1 MTRLEALNETLISTK
16 EFRHVLPVGHNLIP
30 RPVPRWGKSSQ
41 RPQEKTGGP
50 AQKSTLT
57 KSLLCVKIYHKMD
70 YQLLGNHP
78 AIQKIR
84 ELIKLVSDTAFNVLL
99 LGETGTGK
107 EVVARL
113 LHASSPRRN
122 KRFVKVSC
130 AALPLNLL
138 ESELLGYE
146 KGAFTGADKFK
157 PGKFELASEGVI
169 FLDEIG
175 EMPLLLQAKLLEVLQ
190 SGEFA
195 RLGGTDVV
203 KVNTWV
209 IASTNRDLEHD
220 IKDGRFREDLFYRLN
235 IIKIEIPSLRERKED
250 LPILSEHFVKK
261 HRQELGIEQ
270 NFRIGDEMH
279 EIFNFY
285 HWPGNVRELSNTI
298 IRMMIEDDPA
308 NVKSEL
314 LSNMAV
320 DGISIPEEMIS
331 LSEEAEA
338 GDGDEKSVISLKTV
352 KAKAAKD
359 IERKVILNALDAA
372 HGNKK
377 VVAEMLKISYK
388 SLFNK
393 MNGLSIATRRRF

>member
-1 MTRLEALNETLISTK
+1 
-16 EFRHVLPVGHNLIP
+16 
-30 RPVPRWGKSSQ
+30 
-41 RPQEKTGGP
+41 
-50 AQKSTLT
+50 
-57 KSLLCVKIYHKMD
+57 MD

-175 EMPLLLQAKLLEVLQ
+175 EMPLHLQAKLLEVLQ

-209 IASTNRDLEHD
+209 IASTNRDLEQD
-220 IKDGRFREDLFYRLN
+220 INDGRFREDLYYRLN
-235 IIKIEIPSLRERKED
+235 IIKIEIPPLRERKED
-250 LPILSEHFVKK
+250 LPTLVQHFVEK
-261 HRQELGIEQ
+261 HSQELGTDKKFQ
-270 NFRIGDEMH
+270 IGDEMI
-279 EIFNFY
+279 EIFNAY

-298 IRMMIEDDPA
+298 IRMMTEDDPA
-308 NVKSEL
+308 RVKSEL
-314 LSNMAV
+314 LSNMAAE
-320 DGISIPEEMIS
+320 GMPIPGEMIFP
-331 LSEEAEA
+331 SEEAEA
-338 GDGDEKSVISLKTV
+338 VDGDKKPVISLKTV
-352 KAKAAKD
+352 KAKAARD
-359 IERKVILNALDAA
+359 IERRVILNALDVAR
-372 HGNKK
+372 GNKK

-388 SLFNK
+388 NLFNK
-393 MNGLSIATRRRF
+393 MNGLSIAMRRRV